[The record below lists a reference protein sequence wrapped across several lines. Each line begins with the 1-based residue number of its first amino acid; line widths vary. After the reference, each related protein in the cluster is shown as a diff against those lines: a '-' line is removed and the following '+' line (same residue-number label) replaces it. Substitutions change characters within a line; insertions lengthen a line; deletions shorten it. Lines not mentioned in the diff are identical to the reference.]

1 MALLGTSNTAVG
13 PFFLPFD
20 LTAIGMSG
28 CTLYTS
34 LDLTVPMVNQ
44 GGSATWTLP
53 VPNVPALAGAK
64 FYDQAVVFDPLA
76 NPAGLITS
84 NAQSGTV
91 GVK

>member
-1 MALLGTSNTAVG
+1 MATCQPIS
-13 PFFLPFD
+13 
-20 LTAIGMSG
+20 
-28 CTLYTS
+28 
-34 LDLTVPMVNQ
+34 
-44 GGSATWTLP
+44 
-53 VPNVPALAGAK
+53 ALAGTR